1 MIGQGKN
8 FNARD
13 NRHNVV
19 DDWRGLFVS
28 NGLKRKTKKVLFR
41 IEVRVFL
48 LFCTRVRMS
57 PLEPLSSWVTCLV
70 RISFFC
76 LLSGSRFIPKYPVSW
91 KFEEFMSKVYS
102 FRYD

>member
-1 MIGQGKN
+1 MLETIGIMLLMIGGDSLSAMALN
-8 FNARD
+8 E
-13 NRHNVV
+13 
-19 DDWRGLFVS
+19 
-28 NGLKRKTKKVLFR
+28 KRKTKKVLFR
-41 IEVRVFL
+41 IEVRVL
-48 LFCTRVRMS
+48 ILFCTRVRMS

-70 RISFFC
+70 RISCFC